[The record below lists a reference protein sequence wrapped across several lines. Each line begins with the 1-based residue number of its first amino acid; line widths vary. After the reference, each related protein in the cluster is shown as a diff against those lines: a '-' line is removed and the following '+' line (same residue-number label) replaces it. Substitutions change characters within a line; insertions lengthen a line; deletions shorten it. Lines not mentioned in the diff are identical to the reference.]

1 MVGRV
6 DAIVRTKPGGHQAS
20 PRAVGGKGGCG
31 RAEEN
36 EVQPPLDDWEDEG
49 VGKMERGVSVH
60 RACTDIGGLCM

>member
-36 EVQPPLDDWEDEG
+36 EVQPPRMIGRTKES
-49 VGKMERGVSVH
+49 ERWKEVCQYTA
-60 RACTDIGGLCM
+60 RART